1 MIMKGGDRNT
11 VQIRTKLYEIWDRTG
26 PQQDSERN
34 IVNQDRNRF
43 LRSPVPVLIFIN
55 ICREKSLRTNYD
67 YQSKNFLSLK
77 IY

>member
-43 LRSPVPVLIFIN
+43 CHPPVSIPGSRSVPVPYNLVLI
-55 ICREKSLRTNYD
+55 CTVP
-67 YQSKNFLSLK
+67 
-77 IY
+77 